1 MKCDKRL
8 LLFVLLLTAGF
19 IFLGGL
25 FAQALEEEPSAAD
38 EASGA
43 TTVEDDKTE
52 YYIRDFY
59 FYITGHTRQFALIDK
74 AELLKGEQVTGVENL
89 EKYRR
94 RKIQMLLNQ
103 RPLEYVEIR
112 CIIGEPGQDGLTPVD
127 LEITTRDSFNIIA
140 LPYLQYDD
148 NSGFEFTIKARDYNF
163 LGTLSPLRIDFG
175 YTLDEDKTWDFSKGS
190 FNIGID
196 SDIPFTWLGF
206 NWNFDFDNNFSYTYQ
221 EPVYYKNITGL
232 SMKLPVG
239 FTTATFG
246 FEQNF
251 ILNERNGEFSGKVNG
266 IYDPSGYKSHGE
278 YFEALYGKS
287 SIYNSWKIPT
297 GLEAGN
303 FGELTYTPKITTG
316 AAYGFTETLDY
327 LRKGFFIALGQKFGF
342 ERIDWLD
349 NYRDG
354 LEAYI
359 ENSNTFNFSRNGWIN
374 SSILF
379 STTYHKKIA
388 DFFGVSGRLRYKHW
402 FFQQEKWIEAG
413 DTFLMSAGYNSG
425 GDVLRGI
432 IDRNITADYMLSF
445 NLDLPLRVLKFTPSK
460 WLEKPKLRIIDFDLH
475 FSPFID
481 LALVRDPVSNKSFS
495 STPSVGSGFELI
507 VFPYFFR
514 SFYVRASFG
523 YNMNDVIKNGKV
535 GSWHG
540 DELFIGIGHFY

>member
-1 MKCDKRL
+1 MKCDRRF
-8 LLFVLLLTAGF
+8 LLFVLFLAAGF
-19 IFLGGL
+19 VFSGGL
-25 FAQALEEEPSAAD
+25 SAQTGEEGPLAPDA
-38 EASGA
+38 ASGIETD
-43 TTVEDDKTE
+43 TTGAAITEDDTTE
-52 YYIRDFY
+52 YYIRDFI
-59 FYITGHTRQFALIDK
+59 FHIAGHTRQFALIYK
-74 AELLKGEQVTGVENL
+74 AELSKGERVTGAENL
-89 EKYRR
+89 EKYRK

-112 CIIGEPGQDGLTPVD
+112 CVIGEPGQDGLTPVD

-140 LPYLQYDD
+140 LPYPRYDD

-163 LGTLSPLRIDFG
+163 LGTLSPLRIDLG

-190 FNIGID
+190 FNIGVD

-206 NWNFDFDNNFSYTYQ
+206 NWNFNFDNNFSYIYH
-221 EPVYYKNITGL
+221 EPLYYENITGL
-232 SMKLPVG
+232 SMELPVD

-251 ILNERNGEFSGKVNG
+251 ILNERNEDEFKIAYG
-266 IYDPSGYKSHGE
+266 D

-287 SIYNSWKIPT
+287 SIYNFWKIPT

-316 AAYGFTETLDY
+316 IAYGFTERLGY
-327 LRKGFFIALGQKFGF
+327 PRKGFFIVLGQKFGF

-354 LEAYI
+354 LEVYV
-359 ENSNTFNFSRNGWIN
+359 ENSNTFNFSRNGWTD
-374 SSILF
+374 SDILF
-379 STTYHKKIA
+379 SAMYHKKIA
-388 DFFGVSGRLRYKHW
+388 DFFGLSGRMRYHHW
-402 FFQQEKWIEAG
+402 FYQQEEFTEAG
-413 DTFLMSAGYNSG
+413 YTFITMAGYKFA

-432 IDRNITADYMLSF
+432 LDRNITADYMLSF
-445 NLDLPLRVLKFTPSK
+445 NLDLPLRALRFTPSK
-460 WLEKPKLRIIDFDLH
+460 WFEKPKLRIIDFDLH

-481 LALVRDPVSNKSFS
+481 LALVRNPVKNKSFS
-495 STPSVGSGFELI
+495 DTPSVGAGFELI
-507 VFPYFFR
+507 VFPHFFR

-523 YNMNDVIKNGKV
+523 YNMNDVIKNGKA